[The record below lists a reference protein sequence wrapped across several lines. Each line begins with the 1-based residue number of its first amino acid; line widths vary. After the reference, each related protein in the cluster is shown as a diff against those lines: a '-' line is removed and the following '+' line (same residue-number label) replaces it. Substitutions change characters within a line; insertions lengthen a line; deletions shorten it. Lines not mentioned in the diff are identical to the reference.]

1 MVKHLLTTYTGHAVE
16 LLKECQP
23 IFIRLSEIVDEAGYN
38 AAFLLLL
45 SEWPTGDEIRCIQ
58 HTFSP
63 SPCI

>member
-38 AAFLLLL
+38 AAFLQRVSIALAMQSAVLAMID
-45 SEWPTGDEIRCIQ
+45 SV
-58 HTFSP
+58 
-63 SPCI
+63 